1 MEWAT
6 LHRHWYYTFTKIVE
20 YIMAFKFVRNIDGTG
35 KMETDHGSVSTPV
48 FMPVG
53 TAATVKALDAR
64 DIKDTKA
71 EIILANTY
79 HLFLRP
85 GEKLVDEMG
94 GVQKFM
100 NWNGPM
106 LTDSGGFQVFSLGL
120 GAHGTSLSKIDDDG
134 VTFKSH
140 LDGKMH
146 RFTPEVSMD
155 IQRDL
160 GADIIMAFDECTP
173 DKAEKEYVRQALTR
187 THQWAQRSL
196 QRFEENGKRSSQGS
210 SQALFGIIQGSTDR
224 EMREE
229 AAKYISSLSFD
240 GVALG
245 GETIGYNMES
255 TLEIVNWVK
264 EILPK
269 DKPIYTMGL
278 GRDPDNIV
286 EIIKAG
292 VDMFDCVAPTRLARN
307 GALYY
312 GEISGN
318 KFVSEFE
325 KGRLNISNSKFT
337 NDNSVIMD
345 GCDCYTCTSR
355 YTRGYL
361 RHLYLAKE
369 LSYYRLASIHN
380 VRFMVRLAE
389 QMREKMRSTTK

>member
-1 MEWAT
+1 M
-6 LHRHWYYTFTKIVE
+6 V
-20 YIMAFKFVRNIDGTG
+20 
-35 KMETDHGSVSTPV
+35 TDHGEVNTPV

-53 TAATVKALDAR
+53 TAATVKALDGA
-64 DIKDTKA
+64 DITGTKA
-71 EIILANTY
+71 EIVLANTY

-85 GEKLVDEMG
+85 GEKTVSNMG
-94 GVQKFM
+94 GVAKFM

-120 GAHGTSLSKIDDDG
+120 GAKGESLSKIDEEG

-140 LDGKMH
+140 LDGKQH

-173 DKAEKEYVRQALTR
+173 DKAETKYVREALER
-187 THQWAQRSL
+187 THRWAERCIKQWEINGRKSAQ
-196 QRFEENGKRSSQGS
+196 GTH
-210 SQALFGIIQGSTDR
+210 QALFGIVQGSMNK

-229 AAKYISSLSFD
+229 ATKFITALPFD
-240 GVALG
+240 GIALG
-245 GETIGYNMES
+245 GETIGYNMEG
-255 TLEIVNWVK
+255 TLEVISWIK
-264 EILPK
+264 DLLPR

-292 VDMFDCVAPTRLARN
+292 IDMFDCVAPTRLARN

-312 GEISGN
+312 GEIRGD
-318 KFVSEFE
+318 KFESEFSN
-325 KGRLNISNSKFT
+325 GRLNISNAQFT
-337 NDNSVIMD
+337 TDKNIIME
-345 GCDCYTCTSR
+345 GCDCFTCQSG

-361 RHLYLAKE
+361 NHLYKSKE
-369 LSYYRLASIHN
+369 LTYYRLASIHN

-389 QMREKMRSTTK
+389 QMRVKMKKDSEN